1 MVSGFYRCYRWGER
15 SKNYL
20 QIYLA
25 TYCQLCDILIIGR
38 ERERES
44 LSSLKHVQLEN
55 VSIVEYEF
63 KNHFSIIIINILILH
78 VDVIWACIHAYWE

>member
-1 MVSGFYRCYRWGER
+1 M
-15 SKNYL
+15 K
-20 QIYLA
+20 
-25 TYCQLCDILIIGR
+25 

-78 VDVIWACIHAYWE
+78 VDVIWACIHAFWE